1 MLKLPTAASSVFCR
15 LEVQDSVFQ
24 DSELLFSENFEKVLI
39 DKLIN

>member
-15 LEVQDSVFQ
+15 LEVQDSV
-24 DSELLFSENFEKVLI
+24 ELLFSENLEKVLI